1 LKLPAPHQHPGKPLL
16 TADPARTATP
26 AEPTPDDPAA
36 RRRWLILAL
45 LFTITVINFID
56 RQTLSILAPVLRVA
70 LHLSNEAYGRIV
82 AALQF
87 GMMSGELPMG
97 YIMDRFGTRLGLS
110 AAVLWW
116 SAATGAQTLARGGFS
131 FGLIRYWMGT
141 GECGNYS
148 GGVKSISR
156 LFPRRNRT
164 LALGIFNSG
173 SMIGSTIAPPLIVFL
188 LARHGFRAA
197 FLVPAFFGLLWIP
210 AWWLLRGPEQP
221 RREHQ
226 IQTPTTH
233 LLRTSSAWAVM
244 GCRFFHGPVLQ
255 FYWYWIPSYLVSA
268 RHMTMTQVGFV
279 AWFPYLLG
287 DSGGLIG
294 GWLAGALQHRG
305 LSVLNVRRITL
316 IGSGFACLSSFAVP
330 YIRSQPAALLIM
342 GIAILFANLYSAN
355 MYGAITDL
363 APHAEVGR
371 VTGLTGFAGGLSGLL
386 FPLLTGWLVDH
397 FSYTPAFAIV
407 ALLPLAGALALFT
420 TGRRYYTDPDLN
432 QPALPSSS

>member
-1 LKLPAPHQHPGKPLL
+1 LL
-16 TADPARTATP
+16 TADPTRTATP
-26 AEPTPDDPAA
+26 AEPALDDPAV

-45 LFTITVINFID
+45 LFLITVINFID

-116 SAATGAQTLARGGFS
+116 SAATGAQTLAGGGFS
-131 FGLIRYWMGT
+131 FGIIRYWMGT

-148 GGVKSISR
+148 GGLKAITR
-156 LFPRRNRT
+156 LFGKRNRT

-188 LARHGFRAA
+188 LARYGFRAA

-210 AWWLLRGPEQP
+210 LWWSVRGPEQP
-221 RREHQ
+221 LHEYEIR
-226 IQTPTTH
+226 TPTRR
-233 LLRTSSAWAVM
+233 LLCTSSTWAVM

-287 DSGGLIG
+287 DSGGVLG
-294 GWLAGALQHRG
+294 GWLAGVLQRAG
-305 LSVLNVRRITL
+305 LSLLNVRRWTL
-316 IGSGFACLSSFAVP
+316 FGSAIACFSSFAVP
-330 YIRSQPAALLIM
+330 YLRSSTAALLVM
-342 GIAILFANLYSAN
+342 GIAILFANLFSAN

-371 VTGLTGFAGGLSGLL
+371 VTGLTGFAGGFSGLL

-397 FSYTPAFAIV
+397 VSYTPAFAIV
-407 ALLPLAGALALFT
+407 ALLPLAGAIALFT
-420 TGRRYYTDPDLN
+420 IGRRYYTDPELN
-432 QPALPSSS
+432 QPSQPS